1 MERKVYAG
9 AYPVGGQ
16 GHVNVPLSNFAVEA
30 FATPDDMFIA
40 DRLFPVV
47 PVQKQSD
54 RYYEIMK
61 DEFFRVITA
70 NGTLRAPKTKSRRI
84 QFTISSNAYY
94 AHNYALST
102 DNALEDLA
110 NADMAI
116 RLRQNST
123 RLVVNALKLDQEIR
137 IANIVTSISNVGSGV
152 VLSGAS
158 QWSDPGSDPIGDIN
172 AAHAFMRSN
181 TGLLANTAVIDW
193 DTMQVLRRHPAV
205 LDMFKYTSGGL
216 LTEDALAGVFG
227 VERILT
233 PRGIKNV
240 GKEGQV
246 PSMQNI
252 WGHVAVLVHVG
263 ENLGMQS
270 TTFGVRFRW
279 QNGIFPNDFGVMTDV
294 QGRAGEAK
302 IEVVEAGYF
311 QDEKVIAPSL
321 AYAITDTI
329 A

>member
-9 AYPVGGQ
+9 AYPVGGDA
-16 GHVNVPLSNFAVEA
+16 HVNVPLSNFAVEA
-30 FATPDDMFIA
+30 FASVDDMLIA
-40 DRLFPVV
+40 DQLFPVV

-54 RYYEIMK
+54 KYYEIKK

-84 QFTISSNAYY
+84 EFTISSNAYY

-110 NADMAI
+110 NADVAI

-123 RLVVNALKLDQEIR
+123 RLVVGALKLDQEIR

-152 VLSGAS
+152 ALTGTAK
-158 QWSDPGSDPIGDIN
+158 WGDPGSDPIGDVN
-172 AAHAFMRSN
+172 SAHAFMRTN
-181 TGLLANTAVIDW
+181 TGLLPNTAVIDW
-193 DTMQVLRRHPAV
+193 DTMMVLRRHPAI
-205 LDMFKYTSGGL
+205 LDMFKYTSGGEVTDSQL
-216 LTEDALAGVFG
+216 QQVFK
-227 VERILT
+227 VDRVLI

-240 GKEGQV
+240 GKEGQA

-252 WGHVAVLVHVG
+252 WGNSAILMHVG
-263 ENLGMQS
+263 PNLGMQS

-279 QNGIFPNDFGVMTDV
+279 QNGIFPGDFGVQTDV
-294 QGRAGEAK
+294 QGRAGQEK
-302 IEVVEAGYF
+302 IEIIEAGYF
-311 QDEKVIAPSL
+311 QDEKVVAREL
-321 AYAITDTI
+321 AYAITGTL
-329 A
+329 